1 MKQTI
6 GKVARALGLKPKTIR
21 YYEEAGV
28 VPGPSR
34 EPGGWLSMGRR
45 IYDEKAIE
53 RLRFVKQ
60 ARELD
65 FSLIEIR
72 RLLDSYES
80 GPPCGCSARPVLR
93 VLVERKIGE
102 VDHAINGLKDLS
114 AELKA
119 LHGRVVALEGKTPAQ
134 LPKRIRP
141 TPVDALFGSPDEP
154 TRGYGKGRKQ
164 GA

>member
-6 GKVARALGLKPKTIR
+6 GKVASALGLKPKTIR
-21 YYEEAGV
+21 YYEQAGV

-65 FSLIEIR
+65 FSLVEIR
-72 RLLDSYES
+72 KLLDAYES
-80 GPPCGCSARPVLR
+80 GPPCGCSARPFLR
-93 VLVERKIGE
+93 TLVERKIGE
-102 VDHAINGLKDLS
+102 VEEAIKSLETLS

-134 LPKRIRP
+134 LSKRIRP
-141 TPVDALFGSPDEP
+141 TPVDALFGSGGEP
-154 TRGYGKGRKQ
+154 VKSAGKKAKP

>member
-6 GKVARALGLKPKTIR
+6 GKVAAALGLKPKTIR

-45 IYDEKAIE
+45 VYDDKAIE

-65 FSLIEIR
+65 FSLVEIR
-72 RLLDSYES
+72 KLLDSYEG
-80 GPPCGCSARPVLR
+80 GPPCGCSARPFLR
-93 VLVERKIGE
+93 SLVERKIGE
-102 VDHAINGLKDLS
+102 VDDTLRALKNLS
-114 AELKA
+114 GELKA
-119 LHGRVVALEGKTPAQ
+119 LHGRVIALEGKTPAE
-134 LPKRIRP
+134 LSKRIRP
-141 TPVDALFGSPDEP
+141 TPADALFGSAAEP
-154 TRGYGKGRKQ
+154 AKSQGKRSRQ